1 MLPGRSLPYPDR
13 LITFSARGPSALP
26 LTQEHPYVTN
36 GSGAAP
42 PPPPRTPSIA
52 ERIPNAY
59 VLIFLLLTVTAIL
72 TWIVPPG
79 QFARTEGPDGR
90 TIVVPNSFRWI
101 APGEVLP
108 EGYTLQPVRQ
118 GPWEVLRAPID
129 GFIATAE
136 IIVFILLIGGA
147 FKVLDATGAV
157 RAGIQ
162 RAAALL
168 RGRELLIIPV
178 MMTIFSLGGA
188 TIGMS
193 EETILFVL
201 MFVPLALALGYDSI
215 TGVSMVFVGA
225 GAGFAAAFL
234 NPFTLGVAQ
243 GIAGLRYTSGMPY
256 RLVVWLVIT
265 TAAIAVVMRHARRVK
280 RDPTRSPTYELDE
293 ERRRSMSL
301 DAAESQLERSSFTG
315 VQKVILLLLVATV
328 VIIGVGA
335 VRFDWY
341 ILEIA
346 AVFLGFAIAT
356 GLLARLGA
364 DGFVDAFLKG
374 AAELTGVALVVALAR
389 GVLIV
394 AERGGIIDPTLYA
407 ISSGIGALPAVMG
420 AQLMFI
426 VQSALNFLVPSGSG
440 QAALTMP
447 IMAPLADL
455 IGVTRQTAVLAFQFG
470 DGFSNMIIPTSPVLL
485 GVLGAARIPWVIW
498 ARWMLPLQLI
508 LLVLGLLLLIPPVLT
523 GWGPH

>member
-1 MLPGRSLPYPDR
+1 MHPGPGD
-13 LITFSARGPSALP
+13 
-26 LTQEHPYVTN
+26 V
-36 GSGAAP
+36 P
-42 PPPPRTPSIA
+42 PPADRARSIA

-59 VLIFLLLTVTAIL
+59 VLIFLLLVVTAAM

-79 QFARTEGPDGR
+79 QFARAEGPGGR
-90 TIVVPNSFRWI
+90 TVVVPNSFAWI
-101 APGEVLP
+101 TPGAELR
-108 EGYTLQPVRQ
+108 EGYTLQPRRQ
-118 GPWEVLRAPID
+118 GLWEVLRAPID
-129 GFIATAE
+129 GFGAAWE

-157 RAGIQ
+157 KAGIQ
-162 RAAALL
+162 RTAAIL

-178 MMTIFSLGGA
+178 MMIIFSLGGA

-193 EETILFVL
+193 EETILFVM

-256 RLVVWLVIT
+256 RLLVWAIIT
-265 TAAIAVVMRHARRVK
+265 AAAIAVVMRHARRVK
-280 RDPTRSPTYELDE
+280 QDPTRSPTYRVDE
-293 ERRRSMSL
+293 ERRQSL
-301 DAAESQLERSSFTG
+301 AVATAEEKVEETPFTG
-315 VQKVILLLLVATV
+315 AQKLILLLLLATI

-335 VRFDWY
+335 IRFDWY

-346 AVFLGFAIAT
+346 ALFLAFAIVI
-356 GLLARLGA
+356 GLIARLSA
-364 DGFVDAFLKG
+364 DAFVDSFIRG
-374 AAELTGVALVVALAR
+374 ASELTGVALVVALAR
-389 GVLIV
+389 GVLII
-394 AERGGIIDPTLYA
+394 AERGGIVDPTLYA
-407 ISSGIGALPAVMG
+407 ISSGIGTLPAVMG
-420 AQLMFI
+420 AQIMFL
-426 VQSALNFLVPSGSG
+426 VQTVLNFLVPSGSG

-498 ARWMLPLQLI
+498 ARWILPLQLI
-508 LLVLGLLLLIPPVLT
+508 FLVLGLLLLIPPVLMQ
-523 GWGPH
+523 WDPN